1 MKGPKRRKFKD
12 NPYTLLY
19 EDNTN
24 KYYLLF
30 KDAYNVI
37 NKIEVTHAI
46 YDVFNCSEL
55 HDLKE
60 MNEFDNHIEHLE
72 LSEESISL
80 RSVNKPNS
88 IDDEVIRKSSYDD
101 LMNAINKLTD
111 IQKRRVKKYYFHEIT
126 QQEIADDEGVNI
138 RAVQYTLNEV
148 LKKLKEILK

>member
-60 MNEFDNHIEHLE
+60 TNEFDNHIEHLE
-72 LSEESISL
+72 LSEESIYL
-80 RSVNKPNS
+80 RSVNKPIS
-88 IDDEVIRKSSYDD
+88 LDDEVIRKSSYDD

-111 IQKRRVKKYYFHEIT
+111 IQKRRVKKYYFHEMT

-138 RAVQYTLNEV
+138 RAVQYTLNEA